1 MENISLGENLLTK
14 LVANSKH
21 IFGNFFQN
29 SQIKENFFE
38 YFENKDQFASL
49 TCQ

>member
-1 MENISLGENLLTK
+1 MENISLGATLLTK
-14 LVANSKH
+14 LVTNLKH